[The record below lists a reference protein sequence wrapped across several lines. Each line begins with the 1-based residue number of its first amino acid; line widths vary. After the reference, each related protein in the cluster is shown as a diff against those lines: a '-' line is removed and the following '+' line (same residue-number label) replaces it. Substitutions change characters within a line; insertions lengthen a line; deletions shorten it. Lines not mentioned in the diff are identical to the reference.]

1 MFIAVKDNDSK
12 TMNLNV
18 LISSSNSCTHVEY
31 NMVVESDD
39 MAFSYGGWFSCLV
52 LAGVDDALVKVSTML
67 VAGGFSGLKSQ
78 LKTAALSSM
87 LPHRTYS

>member
-12 TMNLNV
+12 TINLNV

-52 LAGVDDALVKVSTML
+52 LVGVDDALVKGLNDACGRWFLWSQVSTEDCR
-67 VAGGFSGLKSQ
+67 VE
-78 LKTAALSSM
+78 SM